1 VIEDQKLEPLIAP
14 CVRCK
19 QARLVGRNIAL
30 IRKTVIVKNSFTS
43 YRIYRMSLQHSGL
56 DTSMTAPVSPTGV
69 SDTHIAGVGENPALD
84 RSSDASLLDSCE
96 GEDEEDGADCTSIQA
111 CVSEDYAPYVDETG
125 QLRDKSSH
133 EDTAMAKI
141 NTGKGKVSL
150 NDAKPTCN
158 IHQEEAVNAIRRE
171 VSLSPPQLDGLAFDL
186 NQPWERS
193 LLRQLEKDAQLSP
206 TSTRTRTMMLLGH
219 TESRDF
225 AMDYDPNNDDNV
237 SLETSSS
244 CPPRRMQF
252 IHRPENVP
260 PEPRVVYRIPPSN
273 DDDPD
278 EYDHHGAAS
287 RIQLQQMRYRQVNKM
302 GKGNVASPSTASSL
316 TSVTQQNFDGR
327 DDEHRPM
334 LLPPPHNFLEME
346 PSAGHSYHEED
357 PNNMNLPDLIHHSAP
372 DPGCFCLGYNMLE
385 YVLSPPVP
393 PRALKRNV
401 GVLRPA
407 RLPRVDEV
415 DITTLGVKS
424 IPEVI
429 DVSTAHH
436 KKQSVKPRATSVEP
450 EGSYFTATENYYTTA
465 TEYYAPSSP
474 KCTSSKRQ
482 GVEW

>member
-1 VIEDQKLEPLIAP
+1 
-14 CVRCK
+14 
-19 QARLVGRNIAL
+19 
-30 IRKTVIVKNSFTS
+30 
-43 YRIYRMSLQHSGL
+43 
-56 DTSMTAPVSPTGV
+56 MTAPVSLTGA
-69 SDTHIAGVGENPALD
+69 SDTHIARVGENPALD

-96 GEDEEDGADCTSIQA
+96 GEDEEEGADSSSIQA

-125 QLRDKSSH
+125 QLRDKSDH
-133 EDTAMAKI
+133 EEIGLMKI
-141 NTGKGKVSL
+141 NTANGNEQNILKGKNSPSEL
-150 NDAKPTCN
+150 KPTSKIN
-158 IHQEEAVNAIRRE
+158 KQEPAHEVRRE

-193 LLRQLEKDAQLSP
+193 LLRHLEKDSQLSP
-206 TSTRTRTMMLLGH
+206 SSAHTRTMMLLGH

-225 AMDYDPNNDDNV
+225 AMDFDPNNDDNV

-244 CPPRRMQF
+244 CPPQRMQF
-252 IHRPENVP
+252 IHRPANLP

-273 DDDPD
+273 DDDK
-278 EYDHHGAAS
+278 EYYDNHGASS
-287 RIQLQQMRYRQVNKM
+287 RLQMQQIRYIQQQAKKM
-302 GKGNVASPSTASSL
+302 GKGNAPFPSTTSSL
-316 TSVTQQNFDGR
+316 TSATNHNLDGR
-327 DDEHRPM
+327 DDDFLPV
-334 LLPPPHNFLEME
+334 LLPPHPHNFLEME
-346 PSAGHSYHEED
+346 PSTGHSYRED
-357 PNNMNLPDLIHHSAP
+357 PNNQNIPDLVHHSAP

-385 YVLSPPVP
+385 YVLSPPVA

-415 DITTLGVKS
+415 DLTTLGVVA

-429 DVSTAHH
+429 DVSGASTH
-436 KKQSVKPRATSVEP
+436 KRNTKPRETSVEP

-474 KCTSSKRQ
+474 KFTSKRQ